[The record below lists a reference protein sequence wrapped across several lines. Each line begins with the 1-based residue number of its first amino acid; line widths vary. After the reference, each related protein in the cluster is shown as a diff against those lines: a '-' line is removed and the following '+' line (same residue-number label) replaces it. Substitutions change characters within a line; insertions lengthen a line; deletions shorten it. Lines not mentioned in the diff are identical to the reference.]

1 MRTTACALLVL
12 TLAGAAACAQP
23 PRGWRGMRGGDSGL
37 DVAPVPKDDAEK
49 RILAV
54 IDQTPRYANV
64 PREDGRLIRILT
76 EAIGAKH
83 AVEFGTSTGISGLW
97 FAMALRN
104 TGGRLTTFDID
115 AGRIAT
121 ARETYRKA
129 GVDHLITIVEGDA
142 HETVKSLKGPVDIVF
157 IDADKEGYRDYLEKV
172 LPLVRPGGLILAHN
186 ISGRGSNP
194 EYVDAV
200 TTHPALETVLFNSQM
215 TVTVKK
221 R

>member
-1 MRTTACALLVL
+1 MRNPASLLLLL
-12 TLAGAAACAQP
+12 TLAAAACAQP
-23 PRGWRGMRGGDSGL
+23 PRGFRGFRGAGGGL
-37 DVAPVPKDDAEK
+37 DAAPVPKDDAEK

-54 IDQTPRYANV
+54 IEQTPQYANV

-83 AVEFGTSTGISGLW
+83 AVEIGTSTGISGLW

-121 ARETYRKA
+121 ARQAYKQA

-142 HETVKSLKGPVDIVF
+142 HETVKSLKGPIDIVF
-157 IDADKEGYRDYLEKV
+157 IDADKEGYRDYLDKI

-194 EYVDAV
+194 EYVDGV
-200 TTHPALETVLFNSQM
+200 TSNPALETVLFNSQM